1 MTGTGQEIGRDPGS
15 APREPRGALSLSK
28 GGIRDPEGSGI
39 GDQGSAKPSNPESPI
54 PNPGPFHIAVML
66 PCVVFAALSA
76 WWTVAGLW
84 PPDDVT
90 LSEAIATRNTGEA
103 LRLIAEGADPDAAF
117 RVRDGLLVNG
127 HDAVVTPV
135 EAAVGAQRA
144 EALRQLLAYGAVIDD
159 HERLV
164 LRCYERTRRDSG
176 VRALLDEGAA
186 GEPDCAGV
194 TLPVDRKE

>member
-1 MTGTGQEIGRDPGS
+1 MTDAGRV
-15 APREPRGALSLSK
+15 
-28 GGIRDPEGSGI
+28 
-39 GDQGSAKPSNPESPI
+39 
-54 PNPGPFHIAVML
+54 AVML
-66 PCVVFAALSA
+66 PCVVFAAFSA
-76 WWTVAGLW
+76 WWVVVPPW

-103 LRLIAEGADPDAAF
+103 LRLIAQGADPDAAS

-127 HDAVVTPV
+127 RHVVVTPV

-144 EALRQLLAYGAVIDD
+144 DALRQLLSYGARIDD
-159 HERLV
+159 RERLA
-164 LRCYERTRRDSG
+164 LRCYEQTRRDSG
-176 VRALLDEGAA
+176 VREILEEGTA